1 MANFYVILGIM
12 VTPPPATD
20 EERIRRIREITEQVN
35 ALNVERFELIRTVLP
50 KDPEEP
56 LVRGRLSAVV
66 KATGW
71 TRTYVTKI
79 RDGVAGQ
86 PRAEE

>member
-1 MANFYVILGIM
+1 MANFYVILEIM
-12 VTPPPATD
+12 SAPPPSGD
-20 EERIRRIREITEQVN
+20 KRIKRIREITDQVN
-35 ALNVERFELIRTVLP
+35 ALSAERFELIRDVLR
-50 KDPEEP
+50 KDPDEP
-56 LVRGRLSAVV
+56 PARGSLSAVV

-79 RDGVAGQ
+79 RDGEAGQ